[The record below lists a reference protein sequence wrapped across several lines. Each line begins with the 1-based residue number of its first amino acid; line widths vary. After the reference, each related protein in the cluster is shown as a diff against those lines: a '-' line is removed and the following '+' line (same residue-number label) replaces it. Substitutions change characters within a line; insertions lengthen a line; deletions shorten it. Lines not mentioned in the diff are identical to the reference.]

1 MDANPYAPPTAAV
14 ADFSR
19 VALKRRSVLLMIVL
33 TIVTLGF
40 YVPIWFLRRREA
52 FNQMDSPH
60 KLAVWPF
67 AAWIAVLVV
76 DVMRVLLIIV
86 QGPETVSPGLV
97 LILSLIRLGLAINLI
112 VQCFK
117 TKNILEDH
125 LAGPADGSGMFTE
138 HVKLSG
144 LMTFF
149 FQSLYLQYI
158 INRDI
163 VGRERAV

>member
-1 MDANPYAPPTAAV
+1 MDANPYAPPTATV
-14 ADFSR
+14 ADLSR
-19 VALKRRSVLLMIVL
+19 VPLKRRSILLMIVF
-33 TIVTLGF
+33 TIFTLGF
-40 YVPIWFLRRREA
+40 YLPIWFLRRREA
-52 FNQMDSPH
+52 LNQLDSPR

-67 AAWIAVLVV
+67 AAVIAVMAADVV
-76 DVMRVLLIIV
+76 VNVVLAA
-86 QGPETVSPGLV
+86 QGQDAVPPAVV
-97 LILSLIRLGLAINLI
+97 FALSIIRLGFGINLI

-117 TKNILEDH
+117 TKDILEDH

-163 VGRERAV
+163 VGRQVG